1 MAEGAQDDYVIER
14 PNRRQRVRSRSRE
27 SGTLEMT
34 VFLIDDDTAVRDSLK
49 LLLETRGLA
58 VKDFSSGPEML
69 EESAPD
75 PADCIVCALLE
86 ATLRSLLKS
95 VSGNELLNSL
105 SEEQARELTLSLRE
119 VHAGINSILNKNAMV
134 LLKRKPL
141 FGRLVNRI
149 EEQTE
154 DLYDIIE
161 DLVLADNSDFRK
173 MVAGCVEKLS
183 IDRSPEPVGHM

>member
-75 PADCIVCALLE
+75 PADCIVCDVHMPVMSGLDLLAVLASRGIARPTILITGRADDALRQRGSAAGAFLLLE
-86 ATLRSLLKS
+86 KPFDGDLLIDAIGRTVAAT
-95 VSGNELLNSL
+95 V
-105 SEEQARELTLSLRE
+105 AR
-119 VHAGINSILNKNAMV
+119 H
-134 LLKRKPL
+134 
-141 FGRLVNRI
+141 
-149 EEQTE
+149 
-154 DLYDIIE
+154 
-161 DLVLADNSDFRK
+161 
-173 MVAGCVEKLS
+173 
-183 IDRSPEPVGHM
+183 